1 MVYDICTPEEKSRIK
16 STYSTIVKQD
26 NSPLDVDSNKS
37 FHALLSHDSIVKNHG
52 SNKNLS
58 ASTPGVPLQN
68 SSSLMESPNID
79 GEPPDEGVT
88 EQGYMSKSEFEIYKS
103 KEAKKS

>member
-1 MVYDICTPEEKSRIK
+1 M
-16 STYSTIVKQD
+16 
-26 NSPLDVDSNKS
+26 DVDSNKS

-58 ASTPGVPLQN
+58 ASTPEVPLQN
-68 SSSLMESPNID
+68 SSLMESPNID
-79 GEPPDEGVT
+79 GELPDEGVT